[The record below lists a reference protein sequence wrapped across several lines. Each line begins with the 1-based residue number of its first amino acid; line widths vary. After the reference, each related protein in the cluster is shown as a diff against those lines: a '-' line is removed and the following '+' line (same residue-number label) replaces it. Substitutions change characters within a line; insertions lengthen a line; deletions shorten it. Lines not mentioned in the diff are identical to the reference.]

1 MNDKQQ
7 QRSREDIP
15 EALRDIPIS
24 PTPTTSS
31 LNPKW
36 LIMGFGGVIM
46 IVLGTLGIMRLVS
59 SPSQTNTV
67 SVEPSPSPSP
77 TPEPEPIENILG
89 HLPYEEADP
98 SQLKAITNDGRI
110 KLRKKAAESFLQ
122 MQRDA
127 RASGIVLTAISG
139 FRTVEQQEYLF
150 FEIKRQRNQDT
161 RKRAEVSAPPR
172 YSEHHT
178 GYAIDIGDGK
188 VPATNLSEN
197 FEQTPAFRW
206 LENNAARYSFELS
219 FPRNNIQGISYEPWH
234 WRYVGDTDSLKT
246 FYEAQ
251 ELQNNSSSQE
261 NIVN

>member
-1 MNDKQQ
+1 MNDKQK

-15 EALRDIPIS
+15 EALRDSRVP
-24 PTPTTSS
+24 PTPTSSS
-31 LNPKW
+31 LTPKW
-36 LIMGFGGVIM
+36 MIIGLAGVIM

-59 SPSQTNTV
+59 SLSQTNTV
-67 SVEPSPSPSP
+67 SVEPTPSPSP
-77 TPEPEPIENILG
+77 TPEPETIENILG

-110 KLRKKAAESFLQ
+110 KLRKKAADSFLQ
-122 MQRDA
+122 MQGDA
-127 RASGIVLTAISG
+127 RASGIILTAISG
-139 FRTVEQQEYLF
+139 FRTVQQQEYLF

-178 GYAIDIGDGK
+178 GYAIDIGDAK

-219 FPRNNIQGISYEPWH
+219 FPRNNPQGISYEPWH
-234 WRYVGDTDSLKT
+234 WRYVGDPDSLKT

-251 ELQNNSSSQE
+251 QLPQKSSPE
-261 NIVN
+261 ANTVN

>member
-1 MNDKQQ
+1 MKDKQQ
-7 QRSREDIP
+7 KRPLEDIP

-24 PTPTTSS
+24 PRSSS

-36 LIMGFGGVIM
+36 IMLGLAGVAILT
-46 IVLGTLGIMRLVS
+46 LGTLGVVRLFS
-59 SPSQTNTV
+59 SPSPTNTV
-67 SVEPSPSPSP
+67 SVEPTPSPSP
-77 TPEPEPIENILG
+77 TPEPEKIENILG
-89 HLPYEEADP
+89 HLPYEEANP
-98 SQLKAITNDGRI
+98 TQLKAITGDGRI
-110 KLRKKAAESFLQ
+110 KLRNKAADSFLQ

-161 RKRAEVSAPPR
+161 RKRAQVSAPPK

-178 GYAIDIGDGK
+178 GYAIDIGDGQ

-206 LENNAARYSFELS
+206 LESNAAKYSFELS
-219 FPRNNIQGISYEPWH
+219 FPRNNPQGISYEPWH
-234 WRYVGDTDSLKT
+234 WRYVGDAESLKT

-251 ELQNNSSSQE
+251 QLQNTSSSEE
-261 NIVN
+261 NTVN

>member
-15 EALRDIPIS
+15 EALRDIPS
-24 PTPTTSS
+24 SATTTTSS

-36 LIMGFGGVIM
+36 LIMGLGGVIM
-46 IVLGTLGIMRLVS
+46 IVLGTLGIMRLLS

-89 HLPYEEADP
+89 HLPFEEADP

-110 KLRKKAAESFLQ
+110 KLRKKAADSFLQ
-122 MQRDA
+122 MQGDA
-127 RASGIVLTAISG
+127 RASGIILTAISG
-139 FRTVEQQEYLF
+139 FRTVEQQKYLF

-178 GYAIDIGDGK
+178 GYAIDIGDAK

-219 FPRNNIQGISYEPWH
+219 FPRNNPQGISYEPWH
-234 WRYVGDTDSLKT
+234 WRYVGDPDSLKT

-251 ELQNNSSSQE
+251 QLPQKSSPE
-261 NIVN
+261 AKTVN

>member
-1 MNDKQQ
+1 MKDKQK
-7 QRSREDIP
+7 QRSLEDIP
-15 EALRDIPIS
+15 EALRDIPLS
-24 PTPTTSS
+24 PTVSS

-36 LIMGFGGVIM
+36 IIMGLVGVIM
-46 IVLGTLGIMRLVS
+46 IMLGTLGIMRLVL
-59 SPSQTNTV
+59 SPPQTNTV
-67 SVEPSPSPSP
+67 SVEPTPSPSP
-77 TPEPEPIENILG
+77 TPEPPKTVENILG

-110 KLRKKAAESFLQ
+110 KLRIKAADSFLQ

-127 RASGIVLTAISG
+127 RASGIILTPISG
-139 FRTVEQQEYLF
+139 FRTVKQQEYLF

-206 LENNAARYSFELS
+206 LQNNAAKYSFELS